1 MYMAGRE
8 ALGRPHRNEWQVRA
22 KGHGQHRR
30 ALPGM
35 LAECS
40 RTGVPHGASC
50 GDYVR
55 ERGEITQGSIDFLT
69 LFFPSRTLPYKTYP
83 RDSCTAL
90 KRLLAE
96 LLGGV
101 HRINY
106 LHRRTSGELCSVR
119 IRKITIK
126 NFRGVKE
133 LDWNLPAADI
143 FCLIGKGDSSK
154 STILEAIRYVFYP
167 QWNLTLSDSDFYKC
181 KFENSIIIEITIG
194 DLVEDFCSLNKY
206 GHCLRGWDASALK
219 LTDEPE
225 DHLERVLSVRLTV
238 EKDMEPKWVVFC
250 DRNPEGIA
258 FKQAD
263 RNKVS
268 VGLIG
273 AYSER
278 QLSWA
283 TGTALAKLTV
293 AQSLNELLANAS
305 RTARTSL
312 ETNRPVALK
321 DFDTAAE
328 KSQEIAKLLGV
339 PVLDS
344 YKAHLDLSSINLKM
358 GGLALHDGD
367 MPLRQLG
374 LGSRRMLLCGIQK
387 MGLEE
392 GHITLFDE
400 VEFGLE
406 PHRITRLI
414 KHVREDQGGQY
425 FLTTH
430 SPIVLRELTV
440 KELHIVHNRDGLV
453 QIISAAKEGLEEHE
467 VQGKVRSNPEA
478 FLAKKVVVCEGATE
492 VGFLRGFD
500 DYQVENKKD
509 PFSFYG
515 VTLVNAGSGSKVKRL
530 AKAFKSLCYDV
541 SVLAD
546 ADAEDQF
553 SAADV
558 AELIKLGV
566 PVHVW
571 SDKLSLEERA
581 FQDLPWAS
589 VLASVMLAQDELD
602 FSVHDQVR
610 SRFLEDLDKD
620 LDKWK
625 ESPKLRTCIG
635 IAAKKAG
642 WFKDTTRGDLWFK
655 TISHAYRDPA
665 FIKRNL
671 ALELEKLRMWI
682 EHV

>member
-1 MYMAGRE
+1 M
-8 ALGRPHRNEWQVRA
+8 
-22 KGHGQHRR
+22 K
-30 ALPGM
+30 
-35 LAECS
+35 
-40 RTGVPHGASC
+40 
-50 GDYVR
+50 
-55 ERGEITQGSIDFLT
+55 
-69 LFFPSRTLPYKTYP
+69 
-83 RDSCTAL
+83 
-90 KRLLAE
+90 
-96 LLGGV
+96 
-101 HRINY
+101 
-106 LHRRTSGELCSVR
+106 
-119 IRKITIK
+119 IRKIMIK

-133 LDWNLPAADI
+133 LDWSLPTASV

-167 QWNLTLSDSDFYKC
+167 QWNLTLSDSDFYQC
-181 KFENSIIIEITIG
+181 KAENSIAIEVTIG
-194 DLVEDFCSLNKY
+194 DLVEEFCSLNKY
-206 GHCLRGWDASALK
+206 GHCLRGWDAAALK
-219 LTDEPE
+219 LTDEPG
-225 DHLERVLSVRLTV
+225 DHLEPVLTVQLTV
-238 EKDMEPKWVVFC
+238 EKDLEPKWVAIC
-250 DRNPEGIA
+250 DRNPEGTP
-258 FKQAD
+258 FKQGD

-283 TGTALAKLTV
+283 TGTALAKLTE

-305 RTARTSL
+305 RTARASL
-312 ETNRPVALK
+312 DADRPVTLK
-321 DFDTAAE
+321 NFDAAAV

-344 YKAHLDLSSINLKM
+344 YKAHLDLTSINLKV

-387 MGLEE
+387 MGLEA

-414 KHVREDQGGQY
+414 KHVREDERGQY

-430 SPIVLRELTV
+430 SPTVLRELTV
-440 KELHIVHNRDGLV
+440 KELHIVHSKGGV
-453 QIISAAKEGLEEHE
+453 IQIISAAREGLEEYE
-467 VQGKVRSNPEA
+467 VQGKIRSSTEA

-509 PFSFYG
+509 PFSFHG
-515 VTLVNAGSGSKVKRL
+515 VALVNAGSGSKVKGL

-546 ADAEDQF
+546 ADADDQF

-558 AELIKLGV
+558 TELVKLGV
-566 PVHVW
+566 PVCVW

-581 FQDLPWAS
+581 LQDLPWAS
-589 VLASVMLAQDELD
+589 VLVSVKLAQDELGFPAYD
-602 FSVHDQVR
+602 LVR
-610 SRFLEDLDKD
+610 SKFLEELDKD
-620 LDKWK
+620 VGTWK
-625 ESPKLRTCIG
+625 ESPTLRTAIG
-635 IAAKKAG
+635 VAAKKAG
-642 WFKDTTRGDLWFK
+642 WFKDTTRGGLWFK
-655 TISHAYRDPA
+655 AICPAYQDAA
-665 FIKRNL
+665 FVKKNL
-671 ALELEKLRMWI
+671 ALELGKLWAWA

>member
-1 MYMAGRE
+1 M
-8 ALGRPHRNEWQVRA
+8 
-22 KGHGQHRR
+22 K
-30 ALPGM
+30 
-35 LAECS
+35 
-40 RTGVPHGASC
+40 
-50 GDYVR
+50 
-55 ERGEITQGSIDFLT
+55 
-69 LFFPSRTLPYKTYP
+69 
-83 RDSCTAL
+83 
-90 KRLLAE
+90 
-96 LLGGV
+96 
-101 HRINY
+101 
-106 LHRRTSGELCSVR
+106 

-133 LDWNLPAADI
+133 LDWSLPTASI

-167 QWNLTLSDSDFYKC
+167 QWNLTLNDSDFYQC
-181 KFENSIIIEITIG
+181 KAENSIVIEVTIG
-194 DLVEDFCSLNKY
+194 DLVEEFCSLNKY
-206 GHCLRGWDASALK
+206 GHFLRGWDAATLK
-219 LTDEPE
+219 LTDEPD
-225 DHLERVLSVRLTV
+225 DHLERVLTVRLKV
-238 EKDMEPKWVVFC
+238 EKDLEPKWTAAC
-250 DRNPEGIA
+250 DRSPDGVP

-283 TGTALAKLTV
+283 TGTALAKLTE

-312 ETNRPVALK
+312 DADRPVTLK
-321 DFDTAAE
+321 NFDAAAV

-339 PVLDS
+339 PVLDA
-344 YKAHLDLSSINLKM
+344 YKAHLDLTSINLKA
-358 GGLALHDGD
+358 GGLTLHDGD

-374 LGSRRMLLCGIQK
+374 LGSRRMLVCGIQK

-406 PHRITRLI
+406 PYRITRLI
-414 KHVREDQGGQY
+414 KHIREDKCGQY

-440 KELHIVHNRDGLV
+440 NELHVVHSKGGVV
-453 QIISAAKEGLEEHE
+453 QIISAAQEGLKEHE
-467 VQGKVRSNPEA
+467 VQGKIRSSTEA

-500 DYQVENKKD
+500 DYQVEKKKD
-509 PFSFYG
+509 PFSFHG
-515 VTLVNAGSGSKVKRL
+515 VALVNAGSGSKVKGL

-541 SVLAD
+541 SALAD
-546 ADAEDQF
+546 ADAQDQF
-553 SAADV
+553 SVADV
-558 AELIKLGV
+558 ADLVNLGI

-581 FQDLPWAS
+581 FQDLPWDS
-589 VLASVMLAQDELD
+589 VLVSVQLAQDELGYPA
-602 FSVHDQVR
+602 HDQVR
-610 SRFLEDLDKD
+610 SKFLEALDHEIG
-620 LDKWK
+620 KWP
-625 ESPKLRTCIG
+625 EGPKLRTAIG
-635 IAAKKAG
+635 VAAKKGG
-642 WFKDTTRGDLWFK
+642 WFKDTTRGELWFK
-655 TISHAYRDPA
+655 AISPA
-665 FIKRNL
+665 FQEATFVQKNL
-671 ALELEKLRMWI
+671 ALELGKLLAWA